1 MLNKFMLKKFEPK
14 MIKENEEL
22 HPMMVQV
29 EKQKLLCENRSDED
43 EKETSELF
51 SQTQKFLIQ
60 KQNILAYYVEL
71 IYEVKLALEFKERT
85 KRQIELRDK
94 CLKYRNYF
102 LLLILFLLSLFLFAY
117 YMQMAFFNL

>member
-1 MLNKFMLKKFEPK
+1 MLKKFEPK